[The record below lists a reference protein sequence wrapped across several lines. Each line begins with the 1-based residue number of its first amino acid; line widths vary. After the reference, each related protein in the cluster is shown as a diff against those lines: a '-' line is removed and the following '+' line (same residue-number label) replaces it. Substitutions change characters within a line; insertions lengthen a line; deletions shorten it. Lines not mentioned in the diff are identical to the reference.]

1 MEAMEIVFLGTS
13 GSMPSPKR
21 NVPAIAIKRGGEII
35 LMDCGEGTQRQFMLS
50 KLSFMQV
57 SKVLISHFH
66 GDHFLGLPGLVMT
79 MALNDRSEPLEIY
92 GPGGAVDAIKA
103 LLELNLFK
111 ATFDVRV
118 REMKPG
124 DSVDCGEYYIKAAR
138 SLHQV
143 PTLAFCLEE
152 KTRPGRFNLERA
164 KELGLPEG
172 PLYRR
177 LQMGEEVVWKGRRI
191 KPEMVLGPPRRG
203 RKVVYTSDTRPNEEL
218 IPFARDCDVLIHDS
232 TVESGLETQAN
243 EYGHSSARQAAEIAK
258 KCGAGILFLTHISPR
273 YGDPQAIEREAKE
286 VFPNSRLAYDFLE
299 YTVPYPNGEITSLEK
314 EI

>member
-1 MEAMEIVFLGTS
+1 MAVMEIVFLGTS

-21 NVPAIAIKRGGEII
+21 NVPAIAIKREGEVI

-79 MALNDRSEPLEIY
+79 MSLNDRTEPLEIY
-92 GPGGAVDAIKA
+92 GPRGAVEAVTV

-111 ATFDVRV
+111 ATFEVKV
-118 REMKPG
+118 REMRSG
-124 DSVDCGEYYIKAAR
+124 DSVDCGDYYIKAAR

-152 KTRPGRFNLERA
+152 KTRPGKFNLQRA

-177 LQMGEEVVWKGRRI
+177 LQMGEDVVWKGKVIR
-191 KPEMVLGPPRRG
+191 PEMVVGPPRRG
-203 RKVVYTSDTRPNEEL
+203 RKVVYTSDTRPNKDL
-218 IPFARDCDVLIHDS
+218 VSFAVGCDVLIHDS
-232 TVESGLETQAN
+232 TVESSLEAQAN

-258 KCGAGILFLTHISPR
+258 MCGARVLFLTHISPR
-273 YGDPQAIEREAKE
+273 YGDPEAIEREAKE
-286 VFPNSRLAYDFLE
+286 VFPNSRVAHDFLE
-299 YTVPYPNGEITSLEK
+299 YAVPYPNGETATEK

>member
-1 MEAMEIVFLGTS
+1 MEIVFLGTS

-57 SKVLISHFH
+57 SKILLTHFH

-79 MALNDRSEPLEIY
+79 MALNDRSEPMEIY
-92 GPGGAVDAIKA
+92 GPKGTVSTVKA

-111 ATFDVRV
+111 PTFETWVHDVR
-118 REMKPG
+118 PG
-124 DSVDCGEYYIKAAR
+124 DEVDCGGYYIKAAR

-143 PTLAFCLEE
+143 PTLAFCIEE
-152 KTRPGRFNLERA
+152 KMRPGRFNLDRA

-172 PLYRR
+172 PLYRK
-177 LQMGEEVVWKGRRI
+177 LQIGEEVEWEGRLI
-191 KPEMVLGPPRRG
+191 KPDMVVGPPRRG
-203 RKVVYTSDTRPNEEL
+203 RKVVYTSDTRPNEDL
-218 IPFARDCDVLIHDS
+218 VSFAQGCDVLIHDS
-232 TVESGLETQAN
+232 TVESSLEAQAN
-243 EYGHSSARQAAEIAK
+243 EYGHSSARQAAEMAK
-258 KCGAGILFLTHISPR
+258 KCRAQVLFLTHISPR
-273 YGDPQAIEREAKE
+273 YGDPEAIEKEARKI
-286 VFPNSRLAYDFLE
+286 FPESHVAQDFLE
-299 YTVPYPNGEITSLEK
+299 YDVPFPDGENSTLQK